1 MKSFKKIAALLVAAT
16 TALTLVAGCTN
27 SNATKVTTT
36 AAPAD
41 GTSADATAATTKA
54 PVDGKFDF
62 YIFNTKG
69 ENADALQAAV
79 DAYSAET
86 GQSIKVFSLGSGT
99 NSDDALNT
107 EMNSSN
113 MPTIFSIMNLQALK
127 GWVEGG
133 YALDLS
139 QAADPDFKAMAD
151 AIPSNL
157 YLTND
162 SVTNYGIPYNV
173 EGYGY
178 VVDKLML
185 ADLFGADNVDSVLA
199 DIKTATYAEWEALVL
214 AVDAYIQ
221 SGTAASVTLSGNAHA
236 LAAAKGELASKLTGV
251 FATAGSQT
259 WTYGDHFLNVAIDA
273 VFADASAAANATP
286 EQLDSLKGPLLAY
299 AKALDLKTSHAAG
312 TDAALPRGPEFINT
326 TTASYDASVQLLAD
340 HKALFLKQ
348 GNWVYGNIEKVN
360 AEIVKTLTF
369 LPVKMPFTADDIKAS
384 GLTVEKM
391 SQSIPVFVPNYYAI
405 NAKSSAE
412 EQQKAEAFLVWLNTS
427 DAGKKF
433 VVEDMAFIPY
443 NADPATTT
451 LPNSLGQSILEYLA
465 TGDTITN
472 AYAGAP
478 ANWAGATVGLKVME
492 SYLTKET
499 WTDADYEA
507 IANYAIDQWK
517 TMAAS

>member
-1 MKSFKKIAALLVAAT
+1 MKRMTRLASLLVAA
-16 TALTLVAGCTN
+16 AMAVTLMSGCTN
-27 SNATKVTTT
+27 SNSTTSTTKAAATT
-36 AAPAD
+36 AAGESTA
-41 GTSADATAATTKA
+41 AATTKA
-54 PVDGKFDF
+54 SNGAYDF

-86 GQSIKVFSLGSGT
+86 GQTVKVFSLGSGT
-99 NSDDALNT
+99 DSTDALNT
-107 EMNSSN
+107 EMNSKN

-127 GWVEGG
+127 QWVEGG

-139 QAADPDFKAMAD
+139 KATDPAFKTLTD
-151 AIPSNL
+151 AIPTNL

-178 VVDKLML
+178 VVDTLML
-185 ADLFGADNVDSVLA
+185 ADLFGADKVTAILA
-199 DIKTATYAEWEALVL
+199 DIKTATYAEWEAFVL
-214 AVDAYIQ
+214 ALDAYIQ
-221 SGTAASVTLSGNAHA
+221 SGTAGSVTLSGNSYA
-236 LAAAKGELASKLTGV
+236 LAATKGTLAANLTGV
-251 FATAGSQT
+251 FATAGKET

-326 TTASYDASVQLLAD
+326 TGASYDASVQLLAD
-340 HKALFLKQ
+340 HKAVFLKQ

-369 LPVKMPFTADDIKAS
+369 LPVKMPFTADDIKAP

-405 NAKSSAE
+405 NAKSTAD
-412 EQQKAEAFLVWLNTS
+412 EQLKAEAFLVWLNTS

-465 TGDTITN
+465 TGNTITN

-478 ANWAGATVGLKVME
+478 NNWAGGTVGLKVME